1 MRLLDQDTFALLDT
15 FTLPPGEG
23 GHSLA
28 STFLVPQGSDAIIV
42 GTFIRSPNNE
52 EPREGRLLTF
62 LVAPSGR
69 KLSLISQTTVPGAI
83 YSMHPI
89 DGHRLVATVNGTT
102 CLYGWGRSDGA
113 PAEDGTAGTGSM
125 GGGSFT
131 WRHLHSQYGQILGI
145 KSAVLGFLVAVGDL
159 MKSVSILAV
168 DLATDRLTEVGRD
181 HEPHWMTE
189 VAFIDQSSVLGA
201 DNLGNLFVLSRDP
214 ASERHFA
221 SSTIPRWSLQARAGM
236 HLGETV
242 NRIVPG
248 GLFRTQDAGAMGG
261 LQLLHPMLLATTVGS
276 LYQFG
281 QLPAREGA
289 LLAILQENLRK
300 IIAPIGHLDHGE
312 WRTMISERKTLRSQL
327 PGFLDGDLLSR
338 FLELPDRMQRVAV
351 EGGGPQGCTSMGVAL
366 TTVAQMIESIV
377 ATHQ

>member
-1 MRLLDQDTFALLDT
+1 M
-15 FTLPPGEG
+15 
-23 GHSLA
+23 
-28 STFLVPQGSDAIIV
+28 PQGSDAIIV
-42 GTFIRSPNNE
+42 GTFVRGPNNE

-62 LVAPSGR
+62 LVTPSGR

-89 DGHRLVATVNGTT
+89 DNHRIVATVNGMT
-102 CLYGWGRSDGA
+102 CLYGWARSDGA
-113 PAEDGTAGTGSM
+113 TVEDGGAIA
-125 GGGSFT
+125 GSFA

-145 KSAVLGFLVAVGDL
+145 KSAVLGSLVAVGDL
-159 MKSVSILAV
+159 MKSVNILTV
-168 DLATDRLTEVGRD
+168 DVATDRLIEVGRD

-221 SSTIPRWSLQARAGM
+221 PSMIPRWTLQTMAGM

-242 NRIVPG
+242 NKIIPG
-248 GLFRTQDAGAMGG
+248 GLFRAQDMGVMG
-261 LQLLHPMLLATTVGS
+261 TLQLMHPMLLATTVGS

-300 IIAPIGHLDHGE
+300 LITPIGHLDHGE

-351 EGGGPQGCTSMGVAL
+351 EGGGPQGCTSMGVDL
-366 TTVAQMIESIV
+366 TTVTQMIESIV